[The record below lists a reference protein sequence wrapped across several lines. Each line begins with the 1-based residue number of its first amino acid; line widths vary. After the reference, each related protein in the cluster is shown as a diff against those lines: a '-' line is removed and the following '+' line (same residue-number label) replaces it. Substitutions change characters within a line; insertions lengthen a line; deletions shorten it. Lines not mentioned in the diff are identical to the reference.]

1 MKKILYSVMALAI
14 AAMTFTACEDVPE
27 PYPTPTAGGGGNTEV
42 TYEGQGT
49 LDSPYT
55 VADAINYAKSLGQ
68 AESENQVYIKGFITA
83 ITEEYTTNFGN
94 GTFVISDTK
103 EGANKFTVYRALYLG
118 NKKFTSKDT
127 QINVGDEVIV
137 YGKVVNYRG
146 NTPETVQNTAFL
158 YSLNGVSAGGGGSD
172 TPAEA
177 KGTGTLAD
185 PFNAAAA
192 LAYAKEVGDKESDKE
207 VYIKGKV
214 STITEQ
220 YGAQY
225 GNATF
230 NISEDGTT
238 SNEFTIYRAL
248 YLGNKKYTSGD
259 LLNEGDEVIV
269 CGKVTCFKGNTPE
282 TVQGKAYLY
291 SLNGKTEAGGETPNP
306 QSGDEPK
313 GTGTESDPYN
323 VAAAIAKCKEV
334 GETATTEKY
343 YVKGIVVKGGTV
355 SGGYGNVTFDM
366 GDSKES
372 TELFKAFQ
380 VAGIGGE
387 KLSDGYKV
395 NAGDEVVI
403 CGPLANYKGNT
414 PETTGKSSA
423 YIVSIKQSEGGGDN
437 SGGSEEGTVLT
448 SLVNG
453 DFEAWADG
461 LPTGWKSA
469 STASSAN
476 LTQSTDAHGG
486 SYSVNVNGK
495 EGSNVRLA
503 SQEIKLAAGTYV
515 FSFYAKATTSDVAQ
529 VRPGYVPVADGKVGS
544 YAYGDYA
551 NIDNTGWTLVS
562 HEFTLDAETIV
573 CLVVMNPKKSNYS
586 SGKDILVDDATLT
599 KK

>member
-14 AAMTFTACEDVPE
+14 SAMTFTACEDVPE

-83 ITEEYTTNFGN
+83 ITEEYTTNYGN

-230 NISEDGTT
+230 NISEDGTA

-248 YLGNKKYTSGD
+248 YLGNKKYSSGD

-269 CGKVTCFKGNTPE
+269 FGKVTCFKGNTPE

-291 SLNGKTEAGGETPNP
+291 SLNGKTEAGGETPP
-306 QSGDEPK
+306 SPTPSGN
-313 GTGTESDPYN
+313 S
-323 VAAAIAKCKEV
+323 
-334 GETATTEKY
+334 
-343 YVKGIVVKGGTV
+343 
-355 SGGYGNVTFDM
+355 
-366 GDSKES
+366 
-372 TELFKAFQ
+372 L
-380 VAGIGGE
+380 
-387 KLSDGYKV
+387 LS
-395 NAGDEVVI
+395 
-403 CGPLANYKGNT
+403 
-414 PETTGKSSA
+414 
-423 YIVSIKQSEGGGDN
+423 
-437 SGGSEEGTVLT
+437 
-448 SLVNG
+448 NG
-453 DFEAWADG
+453 DFETWEGDQPAA
-461 LPTGWKSA
+461 WKSA
-469 STASSAN
+469 SSASNATLSK
-476 LTQSTDAHGG
+476 STDAHGG
-486 SYSVNVNGK
+486 NYAVLVAGNETQNK
-495 EGSNVRLA
+495 RLA
-503 SQEIKLAAGTYV
+503 SIEITLKAGTYT
-515 FSFYAKATTSDVAQ
+515 FAFYAKATTANAAQ
-529 VRPGYVPVADGKVGS
+529 VRPGYVPITDKVGS
-544 YAYGDYA
+544 YSYGSYA
-551 NIDNTGWTLVS
+551 SINNTEWTLVS
-562 HEFTLDAETIV
+562 HEFTLDATATV
-573 CLVVMNPKKSNYS
+573 CLVVMNPKS
-586 SGKDILVDDATLT
+586 SDYATAQDVLIDDATLT
-599 KK
+599 TANGGLADGGNNDGGGDTPAEVKTVTVAEFNAASESSDVWYQLTGTISNLKDTDQYGNFDLTDATGSVYVYGVLSEKGGQKKQFQTLAAEKGIKNGSTITIIGNRGSYNGKIEVMNAYFVSVSN